1 MTLRV
6 SGKNINIGEALRTH
20 VTDRLNAVTGKY
32 FDGAVTGHVTIS
44 PEGAGFR
51 ADCSLHLTSGMLLQ
65 ADGRAQDPYAA
76 FDQSAERIEKRLR
89 RYKSRLKS
97 HHDHDAAKAETV
109 ASYVLEAPDQEQEA
123 PAEFNAAVIAEFD
136 DAIAPPFRV
145 TSRAG
150 SRSFRRAHLRLSPCV
165 DRTRQRRLSQ
175 GGSKYRLDRH
185 AGRRVDLSQ
194 NRHKYCLSD
203 GDGRVSAPPS
213 DGIEWSRRLAAITVR
228 GRPANADR
236 VMMMKS

>member
-20 VTDRLNAVTGKY
+20 VTDRLNALTGKY

-44 PEGAGFR
+44 PEGTGFR

-97 HHDHDAAKAETV
+97 QSTTQLRRRSVSQAVLDLDLSGAPICVFRH
-109 ASYVLEAPDQEQEA
+109 ASTG
-123 PAEFNAAVIAEFD
+123 
-136 DAIAPPFRV
+136 RV
-145 TSRAG
+145 NVVY
-150 SRSFRRAHLRLSPCV
+150 RRA
-165 DRTRQRRLSQ
+165 D
-175 GGSKYRLDRH
+175 
-185 AGRRVDLSQ
+185 Q
-194 NRHKYCLSD
+194 NIGWID
-203 GDGRVSAPPS
+203 TPEGA
-213 DGIEWSRRLAAITVR
+213 
-228 GRPANADR
+228 
-236 VMMMKS
+236 